1 MLALVIDDSSTM
13 RRIHQKAL
21 EKLGYKVCVATDGV
35 DGLRV
40 LSENTETNLV
50 LTDIHMPNMD
60 GIEFTREVRKLPY
73 GAALRVL
80 VVTSD
85 GTLDVIESAVN
96 AGAND
101 VLIKPFTPQDFAE
114 KVRMV
119 ADA

>member
-13 RRIHQKAL
+13 RRVHQKGL
-21 EKLGYKVCVATDGV
+21 EKLGYRVCVAADGI

-40 LSENTETNLV
+40 LSENTDAVLI

-60 GIEFTREVRKLPY
+60 GIEFTREVRKLAY
-73 GAALRVL
+73 GVAIRVL

-85 GTLDVIESAVN
+85 GTLDVIESAIT
-96 AGAND
+96 AGADD

-114 KVRMV
+114 KVKMV
-119 ADA
+119 VNA